1 MNDAFA
7 MVSKIV
13 STARMRKSAH
23 RAMENARG
31 SARTRNSALELNSA
45 VTAGRIVM
53 MALMNV
59 IVLTHAAINSVL
71 VESFSL
77 N

>member
-1 MNDAFA
+1 
-7 MVSKIV
+7 
-13 STARMRKSAH
+13 
-23 RAMENARG
+23 MENARG

-45 VTAGRIVM
+45 VTAGRIAM

-59 IVLTHAAINSVL
+59 IVLTHAAINSVS